1 MKIDF
6 SGKNV
11 LVTGSSGGIGRA
23 ICIAFSELN
32 ARVHLHYNSN
42 KEEAEKTIQL
52 LHGEDHELYQADLS
66 NPQEAKS
73 MIDNINDI
81 DVVVNNAAVVEQH
94 DFDNLEYDKWVKIW
108 QKTIGANLFGPAYLM
123 FLSSKIMQ
131 RNNGGKFIN
140 ISSRGAFRGEPK
152 APAYGASKAGL
163 NALGQS
169 MAQALAK
176 DNIFVYTIAPGFVE
190 TDRVS
195 DIINDEIKAQSPLNR
210 VAKPEE
216 VARTAVW
223 LASEGND
230 FLTGSIV
237 DINGASYLRS

>member
-23 ICIAFSELN
+23 ICVAFSELN

-52 LHGEDHELYQADLS
+52 LNEKNHSLNQADLS
-66 NPQEAKS
+66 NPNEVKV
-73 MIDNINDI
+73 MVNNIKNIDII
-81 DVVVNNAAVVEQH
+81 VNNAALVEQH
-94 DFDNLEYDKWVKIW
+94 DFDNLEYDEWVKIW
-108 QKTIGANLFGPAYLM
+108 RKTIGANLFGPAYLM
-123 FLSSKIMQ
+123 FLASKIMQ
-131 RNNGGKFIN
+131 KNNGGKFIN

-190 TDRVS
+190 TDRVA
-195 DIINDEIKAQSPLNR
+195 DIINDEIKAQSPLKR
-210 VAKPEE
+210 VAKPDE

>member
-6 SGKNV
+6 TGKTV

-23 ICIAFSELN
+23 ICLAFSKAN
-32 ARVHLHYNSN
+32 ALIHAHYKSN
-42 KEEAEKTIQL
+42 KKEAEKTIQL
-52 LHGEDHELYQADLS
+52 LSNKNHYLHQGDLS
-66 NPQEAKS
+66 KPGDVEEI
-73 MIDNINDI
+73 IDKIGNIDI
-81 DVVVNNAAVVEQH
+81 VINNAAVVEQH
-94 DFDNLEYDKWVKIW
+94 DFNELDYEKWKNIW
-108 QKTIGANLFGPAYLM
+108 HNTIGVNLMGPAYLM
-123 FLSSKIMQ
+123 FLASKNMQ
-131 RNNGGKFIN
+131 KHGGGKFIN

-190 TDRVS
+190 TDRVA
-195 DIINDEIKAQSPLNR
+195 DIINDEIRSQSPLNR
-210 VAKPEE
+210 VAKPQE

-223 LASEGND
+223 LASDGND